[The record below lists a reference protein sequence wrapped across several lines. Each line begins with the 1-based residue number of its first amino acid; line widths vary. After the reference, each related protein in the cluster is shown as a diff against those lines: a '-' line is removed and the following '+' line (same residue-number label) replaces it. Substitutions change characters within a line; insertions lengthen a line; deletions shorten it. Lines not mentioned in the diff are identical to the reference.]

1 MGFSISVLNNIR
13 ANASDEYQTRIPE
26 ATQENI
32 STIGN
37 ALQTYTPL
45 YNEFSTAL
53 LCKIGKTM
61 IESKLFQNRLA
72 RFKSG
77 VIVDAQDVEEIFV
90 EMAQAEGE
98 YDPNGSNPFGRR
110 ATVQD
115 RVIYHRQNRRDKY
128 VVTIGDL
135 DFRRVF
141 RSEATL
147 DAYITKKINA
157 LFSGANKDEFLVMV
171 NLLATYKNYC
181 NYCVPVMAGDN
192 AGETAKTFV
201 KTLRKAVMDVTLDS
215 SKEFNGAGVETW
227 STVGDLVLL
236 VHKDVLA
243 EVDVEVLAKAFNIGK
258 TDIQVEIVP
267 MPHFGSRTD
276 IYGLLVDKDFFRV
289 WDTLSHMEPQRN
301 ADGLFTNYFYH
312 VQQIVSCSPFKNAIA
327 FTTKELINF
336 TIVDVDTNTS
346 ALFTA
351 EKDMSLENWMGSDYA
366 MSSNRSD
373 YGLKDSNGQF
383 IGIGGKLTDG
393 ETYTLEKISG

>member
-13 ANASDEYQTRIPE
+13 NNASQEYQDRIPE

-32 STIGN
+32 QSVGN
-37 ALQTYTPL
+37 ALQSYTLL

-72 RFKSG
+72 RFKAG

-90 EMAQAEGE
+90 EMAKAEGPF
-98 YDPNGSNPFGRR
+98 DPNGTNPLGRR
-110 ATVQD
+110 ATIQD
-115 RVIYHRQNRRDKY
+115 KVVYHRQNRRDKY
-128 VVTIGDL
+128 VVSIGDL

-141 RSEATL
+141 RSESTL

-171 NLLATYKNYC
+171 NLLATYDGYFNYE
-181 NYCVPVMAGDN
+181 VPVIAQDN
-192 AGETAKTFV
+192 AGENAKTFV

-215 SKEFNGAGVETW
+215 STQFNKAGVETW
-227 STVGDLVLL
+227 ADAGNLVLL
-236 VHKDVLA
+236 VNKDVLA
-243 EVDVEVLAKAFNIGK
+243 EVDVEVLAKAMNMGK

-267 MPHFGSRTD
+267 MPHFGSMTD
-276 IYGLLVDKDFFRV
+276 VYGLLVDKDWFRV

-312 VQQIVSCSPFKNAIA
+312 VHQIVSCSPFKTAIK
-327 FTTKELINF
+327 FVPHKTT
-336 TIVDVDTNTS
+336 T
-346 ALFTA
+346 
-351 EKDMSLENWMGSDYA
+351 
-366 MSSNRSD
+366 
-373 YGLKDSNGQF
+373 
-383 IGIGGKLTDG
+383 
-393 ETYTLEKISG
+393 

>member
-13 ANASDEYQTRIPE
+13 ANASQEYQTRIPV

-61 IESKLFQNRLA
+61 VESKLFKNRLA

-77 VIVDAQDVEEIFV
+77 TIVDQQDVEEIFV
-90 EMAQAEGE
+90 EMVKAEGKFN
-98 YDPNGSNPFGRR
+98 PNGPNPLGRR
-110 ATVQD
+110 EATQD
-115 RVIYHRQNRRDKY
+115 KVVYHRMNRQDVY
-128 VVTIGDL
+128 VVSIGDL

-157 LFSGANKDEFLVMV
+157 LYSGANKDEFLVMV
-171 NLLATYKNYC
+171 NLLATYDGYVD
-181 NYCVPVMAGDN
+181 YEVPVI
-192 AGETAKTFV
+192 AGEDAGTTTKTFV

-215 SKEFNGAGVETW
+215 STEYNKAKVETW
-227 STVGDLVLL
+227 SNPGDLVLL

-243 EVDVEVLAKAFNIGK
+243 EVDVEVLAKAFNMGK
-258 TDIQVEIVP
+258 TDIDVTVVP
-267 MPHFGSRTD
+267 MPHFGTMTD
-276 IYGLLVDKDFFRV
+276 CYGLLVDKDWFRV

-301 ADGLFTNYFYH
+301 AHGLFTNYFYH
-312 VQQIVSCSPFKNAIA
+312 VQQIVSCSPFKNAVKFKVKA
-327 FTTKELINF
+327 
-336 TIVDVDTNTS
+336 D
-346 ALFTA
+346 A
-351 EKDMSLENWMGSDYA
+351 
-366 MSSNRSD
+366 
-373 YGLKDSNGQF
+373 
-383 IGIGGKLTDG
+383 
-393 ETYTLEKISG
+393 